1 MRSEI
6 HKRGIKC
13 VKKEREGREQ
23 AVVSDGAGRWLED
36 AFPISL
42 VIGVN
47 PQTLNPEKSLQ
58 SKHTHILSRLA

>member
-1 MRSEI
+1 MKE
-6 HKRGIKC
+6 
-13 VKKEREGREQ
+13 EREGKEQ

-42 VIGVN
+42 VIGVS

-58 SKHTHILSRLA
+58 